1 MDGITDSM
9 DMSLSK
15 LQELVMDREVC
26 HATRSPWG
34 CKELDMT
41 ELNRRVLEKLLIQD
55 HKASPWQSSDSNAG
69 LSDLRIYDLR
79 QSLYS
84 LSFKPWLEQE
94 RRREE
99 HTDTVSVHWFSSRLA
114 DKGKRET
121 ELLAETNYRPD
132 DF

>member
-1 MDGITDSM
+1 
-9 DMSLSK
+9 
-15 LQELVMDREVC
+15 
-26 HATRSPWG
+26 
-34 CKELDMT
+34 MT